1 MIETE
6 TQTKRRKTDFTL
18 LPLPIFLSFI
28 FLLVSHAAAY
38 IKHKN
43 GYAIFT
49 DITKKCDGRKEMDIT
64 KIFAVLCGFLLI
76 ICLTLSIT
84 CLVVMRNAVQE
95 TSVWQERAEALV
107 NELDGCVEAMKN
119 IENEDV
125 PVLAP
130 DENEQNEEKT
140 SYCLRLDGDIL
151 SVYDAEGY
159 LLKRLQV
166 QAILLP
172 QKERER
178 LTTGIWVDSW
188 AEMQGLMQDYE

>member
-1 MIETE
+1 
-6 TQTKRRKTDFTL
+6 
-18 LPLPIFLSFI
+18 
-28 FLLVSHAAAY
+28 
-38 IKHKN
+38 
-43 GYAIFT
+43 
-49 DITKKCDGRKEMDIT
+49 MDIT

-130 DENEQNEEKT
+130 DKNEQNEEKT
-140 SYCLRLDGDIL
+140 RYCLRLNGDSIG
-151 SVYDAEGY
+151 VYDADGY
-159 LLKRLQV
+159 LMKRLETR
-166 QAILLP
+166 ISLFP
-172 QKERER
+172 PKEREQ
-178 LTTGIWVDSW
+178 LASGIWVESW
-188 AEMQGLMQDYE
+188 AQMQKLIQDYE